1 MGEDGRAVAR
11 RCSDRGFRK
20 RAEESD
26 LQIVHRRGKGIL
38 GISTVKRRRPAESKK
53 RSRGEIA
60 DRQLHSAKAGR
71 EESQAR
77 SARRQADLAS
87 TRDVRFDGS
96 ASD

>member
-1 MGEDGRAVAR
+1 MGEDGRAMAR
-11 RCSDRGFRK
+11 RRSDRGFRK
-20 RAEESD
+20 RSEESD
-26 LQIVHRRGKGIL
+26 LQIVHGRGKGIL
-38 GISTVKRRRPAESKK
+38 GISTGKRRRAAASEE
-53 RSRGEIA
+53 RSMGAIA

-87 TRDVRFDGS
+87 TRDVRFDGI